1 MSNVRLENVYKIYPN
16 GVKAVKDFNLNI
28 ENEEFIVFVGPSG
41 CGKSTTLRMIAGLED
56 ISAGRVYIDD
66 VLVNDMEPKDRD
78 ISMVFQNYALYPNMS
93 VYDNMAY
100 GLRCQNFPTEADRV
114 SVTLLECDFSDVN
127 SDIKDM
133 ALPTRGEYFGNVSIT
148 WSIKGESKTTTIL
161 DNKITITQGDMDE
174 DVTIIAKAFKND
186 LGNDGLSDAIE
197 EEKEITFKVYKKG
210 SKSNIEAKPTI
221 KGANLSGRKL
231 KEALIEDKIQRAAE
245 ILGITPYLNR
255 KPKELSGG
263 QRQRVALG
271 RAIVRKPKVF
281 LLDEPLSNLDAK
293 LRVQMRSE
301 ITKLH
306 EQLGTTFIYVTH
318 DQIEAMTMG
327 TRIVVMKDGV
337 IQQVDTPLNLYEHP
351 ENTFVATFLGSPQMN
366 LLEGKVKIKDEKTY
380 FASND
385 LEIELP
391 EEELLQTGF
400 LVDGSEIYLGIRP
413 KDVHVAD
420 KGYKT
425 KIEITEQLGSET
437 ILYVK
442 FPGKKDYSTISIS
455 DTDRFYHNGEEIMV
469 SFDTLKLHLF
479 DKKTG
484 ESLKKA
490 NVCNIISSTLEEKD
504 GTLYVGDKAVDPSFK
519 EHILT
524 DYRGEVELHVNSDSI
539 SLDEIGDSIAL
550 NVTVSKVVKYS
561 TYSVVFGKLEN
572 NQSIIFKVNKEIKD
586 KIIKVYLPLNSIE
599 IHKKEAKIFSKLYH
613 KDTKLIYAKYRKTKS
628 SAVLELETNLP
639 IKNTLF
645 KVREKE
651 IVNDRLIL
659 NLVGAKEVKKSGE
672 RYKESIT
679 VITEINDIFE
689 GQFIFAK
696 KVSLGDFVQNEIADT
711 LACAVGAKR
720 DNE

>member
-100 GLRCQNFPTEADRV
+100 GLRCQKFPTEMDRL
-114 SVTLLECDFSDVN
+114 SVTLLECDFSSVN
-127 SDIKDM
+127 SEVIDM
-133 ALPTRGEYFGNVSIT
+133 ELPQIGKHYSNVTISWSLKGEYETVSLI
-148 WSIKGESKTTTIL
+148 
-161 DNKITITQGDMDE
+161 DNKITIKPKEDMDE
-174 DVTIIAKAFKND
+174 DVILVAKASLRDDPLEKDD
-186 LGNDGLSDAIE
+186 LE
-197 EEKEITFKVYKKG
+197 ETKEISLEKEICFTVHKLNEAFDLEA
-210 SKSNIEAKPTI
+210 SNSIRNNHYSTHQ
-221 KGANLSGRKL
+221 L
-231 KEALIEDKIQRAAE
+231 KELVIKEKINKAAD
-245 ILGITPYLNR
+245 ILGIREYLNR

-366 LLEGKVKIKDEKTY
+366 LFDGVIKIEDDKTY
-380 FASND
+380 FVSSD
-385 LEIELP
+385 LKILVP

-400 LVDGSEIYLGIRP
+400 LVDGMELYLGIRP
-413 KDVHVAD
+413 KDIHISG

-425 KIEITEQLGSET
+425 VIELTEQLGSET

-442 FPGKKDYSTISIS
+442 LPGKKDYSTISVS
-455 DTDRFYHNGEEIMV
+455 DTSRIYHNGEEIYV
-469 SFDTLKLHLF
+469 SFDTQKLHLF
-479 DKKTG
+479 DKKTE
-484 ESLKKA
+484 ESLKKV
-490 NVCNIISSTLEEKD
+490 NVCNVITTTLEKKNDGLYLGDMKVDQDFEK
-504 GTLYVGDKAVDPSFK
+504 
-519 EHILT
+519 HILT

-539 SLDEIGDSIAL
+539 SLNNDGNSLSLDVEI
-550 NVTVSKVVKYS
+550 SKVVKYS
-561 TYSVVFGKLEN
+561 TYSVVFGTLYNKFPH
-572 NQSIIFKVNKEIKD
+572 IIFFD
-586 KIIKVYLPLNSIE
+586 P
-599 IHKKEAKIFSKLYH
+599 
-613 KDTKLIYAKYRKTKS
+613 
-628 SAVLELETNLP
+628 
-639 IKNTLF
+639 
-645 KVREKE
+645 
-651 IVNDRLIL
+651 
-659 NLVGAKEVKKSGE
+659 
-672 RYKESIT
+672 
-679 VITEINDIFE
+679 
-689 GQFIFAK
+689 
-696 KVSLGDFVQNEIADT
+696 
-711 LACAVGAKR
+711 
-720 DNE
+720 